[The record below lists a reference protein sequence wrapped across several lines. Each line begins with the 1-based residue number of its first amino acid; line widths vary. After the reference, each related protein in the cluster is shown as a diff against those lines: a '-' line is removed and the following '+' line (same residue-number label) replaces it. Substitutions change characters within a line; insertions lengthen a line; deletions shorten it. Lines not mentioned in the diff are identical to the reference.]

1 MSTYTFSNRTVQSDG
16 ITTKIVNNG
25 VEQTFTPN
33 RYTVSTPLT
42 DTTYTNG
49 NFHQYAE
56 TRNIDVS
63 GNSQENYAGRGVTSE
78 YNVKIV
84 GSPDMFSGNAQR
96 GADKALSQLVG
107 VLLQQGDDRNF
118 APGNP
123 MGEID
128 LKSVTSSMA
137 SSWQTSMCPTLSP
150 IRELSDIPM
159 VLGEIVAWGEGIKIA
174 DAAEQA
180 ELPEDAMIHA
190 DYLVPGSS
198 DYLKAVATIL
208 RDVDN
213 NDLALA
219 LKGGNEQVQA
229 AVFNNM
235 SKRLAV
241 MIKEDMEF
249 MGPVRMKD
257 VEEAQQKIVN
267 IIRKLEDSGEIVIS
281 RGGGDEIV
289 V

>member
-25 VEQTFTPN
+25 IEQTFTPN

-56 TRNIDVS
+56 TRNIDVL

-137 SSWQTSMCPTLSP
+137 SSWQTAMCPTLSP
-150 IRELSDIPM
+150 IRELSDIPV
-159 VLGEIVAWGEGIKIA
+159 VLGELVAWGEGIKIA

-180 ELPEDAMIHA
+180 AKAAAYELERQAKRVQENIEANIKALGETFGFSEESTANPATDERAGNYNITEAEVMDAF
-190 DYLVPGSS
+190 L
-198 DYLKAVATIL
+198 
-208 RDVDN
+208 DN
-213 NDLALA
+213 MPAYMA
-219 LKGGNEQVQA
+219 YTKQ
-229 AVFNNM
+229 
-235 SKRLAV
+235 
-241 MIKEDMEF
+241 I
-249 MGPVRMKD
+249 
-257 VEEAQQKIVN
+257 
-267 IIRKLEDSGEIVIS
+267 
-281 RGGGDEIV
+281 
-289 V
+289 